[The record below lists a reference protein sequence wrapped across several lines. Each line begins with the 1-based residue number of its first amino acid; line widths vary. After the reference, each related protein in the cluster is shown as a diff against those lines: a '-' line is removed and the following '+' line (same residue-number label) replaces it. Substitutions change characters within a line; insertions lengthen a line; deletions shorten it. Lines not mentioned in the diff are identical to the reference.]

1 MNKYISVHVVACLTR
16 QAISNLIQGFKQNE
30 NDQVKHL
37 HSWCDT
43 VAGRMINEWQA
54 TDKETLIDWLE
65 KQNIKFRG
73 DSEWL
78 IQVQFEAE
86 EGEVV

>member
-1 MNKYISVHVVACLTR
+1 
-16 QAISNLIQGFKQNE
+16 
-30 NDQVKHL
+30 
-37 HSWCDT
+37 
-43 VAGRMINEWQA
+43 MINEWQA
-54 TDKETLIDWLE
+54 ADKETLIDWLE
-65 KQNIKFRG
+65 QQNIKFRG